1 MLIVEKTSN
10 GRTIVRLHKDWH
22 PNRISKGYQ
31 PPMRD
36 YMTDSSI
43 RIQTALLNHAHKQRN
58 QL

>member
-31 PPMRD
+31 PPPRD

-43 RIQTALLNHAHKQRN
+43 RIQTALLNHAYKQRN

>member
-22 PNRISKGYQ
+22 PSRISKSYI
-31 PPMRD
+31 PPLRD

-43 RIQTALLNHAHKQRN
+43 RIQSALLKHAHKQRT
-58 QL
+58 QS